1 MRISFPVLRIKA
13 IDRVLTFYET
23 LGLQVNR
30 KHQNE
35 RGNILYELG
44 FKYAV
49 DYADRPLPLPLV
61 ILHYDLNAKSQ
72 SLHSAGLFHF
82 ARLVPDRKSLASTYM
97 ALRDLGI
104 DAAT

>member
-1 MRISFPVLRIKA
+1 MRIGFPVLRIKA
-13 IDRVLTFYET
+13 IDRVLAFYET

-49 DYADRPLPLPLV
+49 DYANKPVPRPLV
-61 ILHYDLNAKSQ
+61 ILHYDLMQRVNPYNQPDYFILQYSSQ
-72 SLHSAGLFHF
+72 TEGALLRPIWHF
-82 ARLVPDRKSLASTYM
+82 
-97 ALRDLGI
+97 
-104 DAAT
+104 